1 MGDGY
6 CGVAPFWKAAVGG
19 LFGLAVGV
27 VGLSMGFWA
36 AVLVLVLILVG
47 AVVGAIAC
55 GPND

>member
-6 CGVAPFWKAAVGG
+6 YGVAPFWKAAVGG

-27 VGLSMGFWA
+27 VGLTMGFWA
-36 AVLVLVLILVG
+36 AVLVFVLMLIG
-47 AVVGAIAC
+47 AVVGAVAC